1 LDTHFQMIDIANKAA
16 TQRVAIAEG
25 SIYVGESAFD
35 LIAQR
40 TLPKGDVLILA
51 EMAGIQGAKMTP
63 QLIPLCHPLN
73 LDQVQISTALDQK
86 NSIIKVYCRVSAYAK
101 TGVEMEALAGVNAAL
116 LCIYDL
122 TKMVEPALTI
132 KDIRLLVKQGGKH
145 GLWFH
150 SDGIPEE
157 INHLMPTTKIPEYT
171 GIKAS
176 IIKTSD
182 RASQGLYSDTDELI
196 SGVEKKLTDLGMQV
210 IATKIL
216 PNEPEQIQ
224 QYLISHIEQHA
235 PHLVF
240 TLGGTGLST
249 RDTTP
254 DSITQIC
261 SRQIPGL
268 SELLRLEGSKY
279 TEHAWLSRSIVGMR
293 NNSLIITL
301 PGKPKA
307 AIEGITIL
315 QLVLSH
321 AIKSIIGKAHHAEH

>member
-1 LDTHFQMIDIANKAA
+1 MIDIANKAA
-16 TQRVAIAEG
+16 THRVAIAEG
-25 SIYVGESAFD
+25 SIYVGDSAFD

-40 TLPKGDVLILA
+40 KLPKGDVLILA

-86 NSIIKVYCRVSAYAK
+86 KSIIKVYCRVSAHAK

-145 GLWFH
+145 GLWLH
-150 SDGIPEE
+150 PNGVPDE
-157 INHLMPTTKIPEYT
+157 IKHLMPVVAKNPEYNGVKVT
-171 GIKAS
+171 IV
-176 IIKTSD
+176 KTSD
-182 RASQGLYSDTDELI
+182 RASQGQYRDTDELI

-224 QYLISHIEQHA
+224 QYLTAHIEEHA

-240 TLGGTGLST
+240 TLGGTGLSA

-254 DSITQIC
+254 DSIAQIC
-261 SRQIPGL
+261 DRQIPGL
-268 SELLRLEGSKY
+268 SELLRSEGSKY
-279 TEHAWLSRSIVGMR
+279 TEHAWLSRSIVGMK

-321 AIKSIIGKAHHAEH
+321 AIKSIIGKAHHAEY